1 MSKTLIIVAV
11 ITLLIIVGGVFLFS
25 QGGSAPPSEP
35 LPSPTSY
42 EYYWGDG
49 CPHCKN
55 VQDFFDGWEN
65 YDKANI
71 VKYEVWYNK
80 ANQKRMQQ
88 RADTCKI
95 NLQDMGV
102 PLLVTP
108 TGECIGGDTP
118 IVDHFKGLKFDEVE
132 PSPVSL
138 GNPEVSSFA
147 MGV

>member
-1 MSKTLIIVAV
+1 VNKTFIGLIAV
-11 ITLLIIVGGVFLFS
+11 TLLIIIGGVFFFS
-25 QGGSAPPSEP
+25 KSSSSEPLDP

-55 VQDFFDGWEN
+55 VQDFFDSWED

-71 VKYEVWYNK
+71 EKYEVWYNK
-80 ANQKRMQQ
+80 SNQKRMQQ
-88 RADTCKI
+88 RADACKI
-95 NLQDMGV
+95 NLQEMGV

-118 IVDHFKGLKFDEVE
+118 IIDHFKNLKFDEAT
-132 PSPVSL
+132 PSPISL
-138 GNPEVSSFA
+138 GNPEVSFYVR
-147 MGV
+147 GV